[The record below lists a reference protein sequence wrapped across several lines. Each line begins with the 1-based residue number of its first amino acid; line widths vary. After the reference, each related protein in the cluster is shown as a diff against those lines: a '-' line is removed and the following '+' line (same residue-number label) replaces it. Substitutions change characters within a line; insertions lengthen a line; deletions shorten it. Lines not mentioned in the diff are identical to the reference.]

1 MIGVLGHH
9 AQAYM
14 LALAG
19 TTTVLFA
26 IPIAF
31 APLRW
36 ARLMLWRL
44 PQDSDLALYF
54 GRCLGALALVLE
66 ILAIK
71 AGLTGEGLSF
81 VFEFMM
87 LTFVAMVVVHVVGAL
102 QKVQPVTET
111 LETGLWLLFI
121 IATAAFWPAAS

>member
-1 MIGVLGHH
+1 
-9 AQAYM
+9 M

-19 TTTVLFA
+19 TTTALFA

-44 PQDSDLALYF
+44 PEDTDLALYF
-54 GRCLGALALVLE
+54 GRCLGAIALMLE
-66 ILAIK
+66 ILAIR
-71 AGLTGEGLSF
+71 AGLTGEGLKF

-87 LTFVAMVVVHVVGAL
+87 LTFATMVVIHVVGAL
-102 QKVQPVTET
+102 QRVQPVTET
-111 LETGLWLLFI
+111 LEIGLWLVFI
-121 IATAAFWPAAS
+121 AATAAFWPSR